1 MLPSSEKRAKRIHN
15 GERCQPH
22 QSHVSQNEDKRQRSL
37 RVQNMAP
44 LHHSFYGGSLFWG
57 SFSTAFPHLCVH
69 PSTSQNSFQIQAK
82 RNKEEEKK
90 KLGLLGRWLWWHS
103 GEPNTN
109 QSTQIQEE
117 RQIKRV
123 GREMH
128 PFFCIPSPEEHSC
141 ILLLCYW
148 HSTHCFRSPWPD
160 CIRAKKKWPLE
171 ENDCNFPGTT
181 FVGRCKMV
189 GNEVSR
195 IDSWIIMVS

>member
-1 MLPSSEKRAKRIHN
+1 MEKGASRIKAAFH
-15 GERCQPH
+15 RMKIR
-22 QSHVSQNEDKRQRSL
+22 DKGVWEFKTWRLST
-37 RVQNMAP
+37 
-44 LHHSFYGGSLFWG
+44 
-57 SFSTAFPHLCVH
+57 TAFMEAPYFGVH
-69 PSTSQNSFQIQAK
+69 SALLFHTSVFIRPLLKTASKSKQ
-82 RNKEEEKK
+82 KETRRREKK